1 MGCDSQFDR
10 LYETPQEVARNLQ
23 VANKQL
29 REKLAIAEASLRG
42 YEIFE
47 GLYFCHYDS
56 IGNDSMDAHD
66 KVCNRPRQQG

>member
-1 MGCDSQFDR
+1 MGCDSQFDS
-10 LYETPQEVARNLQ
+10 LYETPQEIARNLQ
-23 VANKQL
+23 ATNKLL

-56 IGNDSMDAHD
+56 LGTDSMNAHD
-66 KVCNRPRQQG
+66 RVCKRPRQRV